1 METNALKFLESNLF
15 HFTKKNWN
23 LQNKLYLQLSEF
35 SKGGTQIFNW
45 GQIKQNIKKEQKQKK
60 TWLGKVGTCQFHCFA
75 ANSQRIDSLFTS
87 YFDMFYVRLTETQK
101 YLDVFCSLFYPGNTL
116 TVSLDM
122 SVFLR
127 TARKLGNCILKKVSE
142 DNWK

>member
-1 METNALKFLESNLF
+1 MKAIFFISQKRTEICKISFIYNFQNFQKVVRKFLIEVKSNKIS
-15 HFTKKNWN
+15 KK
-23 LQNKLYLQLSEF
+23 
-35 SKGGTQIFNW
+35 SKN
-45 GQIKQNIKKEQKQKK
+45 KK
-60 TWLGKVGTCQFHCFA
+60 TWLGEVGTCQFHCFA
-75 ANSQRIDSLFTS
+75 TNSQRIDSLFTS